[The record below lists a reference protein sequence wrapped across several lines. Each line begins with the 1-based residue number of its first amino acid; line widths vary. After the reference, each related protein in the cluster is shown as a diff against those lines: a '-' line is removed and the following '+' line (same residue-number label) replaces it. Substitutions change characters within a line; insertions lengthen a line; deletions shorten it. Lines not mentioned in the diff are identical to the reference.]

1 MSEILERIDRLKREL
16 DALRPLPPDA
26 VARVGQKL
34 RIESSYHSNAVEGN
48 SLTLGET
55 RSLIL
60 HGLTAHGKPM
70 RDHLDIEGHNDAV
83 KAVEDAVG
91 EERGLT
97 EAFIRQLHA
106 VLLKEPYEADAEA
119 PDGRTVRRRIGIG
132 AYKTAPNNVRTSTRE
147 TYYFTPPE
155 RVKPAMGDL
164 MDWYRTREAEG
175 EHPVVLAAAF
185 HYRFVRIHPFD
196 DGNGRMARLLMNMI
210 LIGRGYTVAIV
221 RREDRDRYIGEL
233 ERADKTEDLAQFI
246 DYIASCCEYALNLHL
261 KAARG
266 ESIED
271 TDDIDREIALFRQSF
286 VRGGAASGQVAARN
300 YIERVVRPF
309 RKYCRSKIALFSEE
323 FASIDDSGWRM
334 NGEGVDGDIF
344 DLDLNVGENISD
356 IPENAFLISNR
367 LNFHLSGFH
376 GMNSETGIAVENRFD
391 PARCDWR
398 FQVDNYLTGQYD
410 GQDLDELKK
419 QFNRL
424 LRSMMKDFRQR
435 TRWP

>member
-1 MSEILERIDRLKREL
+1 MSDILERIDRLKREL

-34 RIESSYHSNAVEGN
+34 RIESNYHSNAIEGN

-70 RDHLDIEGHNDAV
+70 RDHLDIQGHNDAV

-97 EAFIRQLHA
+97 ETFIRQLHA
-106 VLLKEPYEADAEA
+106 ILLKEPYEVDAET
-119 PDGRTVRRRIGIG
+119 PDGRAVKHRIEIG

-147 TYYFTPPE
+147 IYYFTPPE
-155 RVKPAMGDL
+155 QVKPAMSDL
-164 MDWYRTREAEG
+164 MDWYRARDAEG
-175 EHPVVLAAAF
+175 EHPVILAAAF

-221 RREDRDRYIGEL
+221 RREDRDRYIQEL
-233 ERADKTEDLAQFI
+233 EQADKTEDLAQFI

-271 TDDIDREIALFRQSF
+271 ADDIDREIALFRQSF
-286 VRGGAASGQVAARN
+286 VRSGAAGGRIAARE
-300 YIERVVRPF
+300 YVESVVRPF
-309 RKYCRSKIALFSEE
+309 RDYCRSKVKLFTGD
-323 FASIDDSGWRM
+323 FASIDDTRWDIK
-334 NGEGVDGDIF
+334 GEGAEGDIF
-344 DLDLNVGENISD
+344 DFSFSESGHISD
-356 IPENAFLISNR
+356 VPESAFIISNR
-367 LNFHLSGFH
+367 FLFLLTGFH
-376 GMNSETGIAVENRFD
+376 GLDSEYRITVENRFD
-391 PARCDWR
+391 SVRCDWR
-398 FQVDNYLTGQYD
+398 FLMGNYLTGSYD
-410 GQDLDELKK
+410 GRDIDELKMMY
-419 QFNRL
+419 NRL
-424 LRSMMKDFRQR
+424 LQNMMKDLRQR
-435 TRWP
+435 VRWP